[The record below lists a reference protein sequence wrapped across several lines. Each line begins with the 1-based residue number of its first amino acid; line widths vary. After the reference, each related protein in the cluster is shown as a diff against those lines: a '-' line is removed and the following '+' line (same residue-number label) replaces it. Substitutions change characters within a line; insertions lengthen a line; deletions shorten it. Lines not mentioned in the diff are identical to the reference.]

1 MWLLPDEFKFVG
13 AFLEITDA
21 IKTCDARILDILI
34 YLGFSYPQENKMIN
48 LVLERR
54 WALRQLVAQI
64 LSKEEWG
71 KIFKLLNRQRDVDLK
86 DLGYCIVDLANG
98 KTYSI
103 TSLK

>member
-48 LVLERR
+48 LVLSSWLLLPTGEQDDKSRFIILASFTHRR
-54 WALRQLVAQI
+54 TR
-64 LSKEEWG
+64 
-71 KIFKLLNRQRDVDLK
+71 
-86 DLGYCIVDLANG
+86 
-98 KTYSI
+98 
-103 TSLK
+103 